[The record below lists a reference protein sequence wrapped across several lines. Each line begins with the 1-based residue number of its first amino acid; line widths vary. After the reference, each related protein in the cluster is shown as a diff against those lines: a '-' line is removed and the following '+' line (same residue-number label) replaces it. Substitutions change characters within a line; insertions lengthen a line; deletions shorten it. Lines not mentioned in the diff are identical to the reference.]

1 MKPERGDVT
10 EEEELELWR
19 QNLLGGH
26 SAESLLNT
34 LYFYNG
40 KLFGTFGLRT
50 NGHRL
55 LRISNIVLVDNL
67 IIFDESL
74 SKTFHGG
81 LKDLKKQARYV
92 KHICHEPNEIHDSC
106 LQSLYRL
113 YIENWAHFKRTV
125 KIYLYQK
132 PSSEQTMLAS
142 KVLSPVCNTKPKLD
156 VSNSGNLDG
165 SLPDVESLGCVHERT
180 TAKNERAGFSD
191 CLTNLIVI

>member
-1 MKPERGDVT
+1 MREANQIGIAQERKKPQRGDVT

-40 KLFGTFGLRT
+40 KLFGLRA
-50 NGHRL
+50 NEHRL

-81 LKDLKKQARYV
+81 LKDLKKQARYI
-92 KHICHEPNEIHDSC
+92 KHICHVPNEIHDSC

-113 YIENWAHFKRTV
+113 YVEKVREIAVKLGAFYLRPNTDGSFGYEKRALGLNTLNSILPVKLCEKAGLPRTV
-125 KIYLYQK
+125 YVSHVPLGYFKIQ
-132 PSSEQTMLAS
+132 S
-142 KVLSPVCNTKPKLD
+142 KN
-156 VSNSGNLDG
+156 G
-165 SLPDVESLGCVHERT
+165 
-180 TAKNERAGFSD
+180 
-191 CLTNLIVI
+191 